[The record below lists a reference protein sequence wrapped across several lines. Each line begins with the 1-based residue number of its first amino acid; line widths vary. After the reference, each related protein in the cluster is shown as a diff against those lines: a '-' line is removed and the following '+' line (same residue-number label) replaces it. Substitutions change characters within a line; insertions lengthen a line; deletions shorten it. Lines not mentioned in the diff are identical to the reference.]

1 MAAGPRKRVVLKLF
15 FMADEEKTTT
25 EEVKEEVAEEQIST
39 EQKGSGLRFKK
50 SRGSCRKCRRAG
62 EKLFLK
68 GERCFS
74 AKCSYTR
81 RSYAPGQHGN
91 KAPRRLSQYGLQ
103 LREKQKLAAI
113 YGVRERQLKK
123 YFNLAVHKKG
133 KTGEILMSLFER
145 RLDNVIYR
153 AHFSSSRREARQKI
167 HTRRVKLNK
176 RPVDIP
182 SILIKTGDIITLAEP
197 KNAGKKEKDA
207 NSNFDLPAWLEFKS
221 KSKEIK
227 IIRLPMRS
235 DISEPIDDQLVVE
248 FYSK

>member
-1 MAAGPRKRVVLKLF
+1 MVDKATEQV
-15 FMADEEKTTT
+15 EEKT
-25 EEVKEEVAEEQIST
+25 EEAPEESVPTKQKVA
-39 EQKGSGLRFKK
+39 GLRFKK

-91 KAPRRLSQYGLQ
+91 KAARRLSQYGIQ

-123 YFNLAVHKKG
+123 YFYLAAHKKG
-133 KTGEILMSLFER
+133 KTGEILMSLLER

-153 AHFSSSRREARQKI
+153 VQLSSSRRGARQKI
-167 HTRRVKLNK
+167 HTRRVSLNK
-176 RPVDIP
+176 KPVDIP
-182 SILIKTGDIITLAEP
+182 SILIKTGDIITLAEA
-197 KNAGKKEKDA
+197 KNAVKKEKEA
-207 NSNFDLPAWLEFKS
+207 NSNFNLPAWLEFKP
-221 KSKEIK
+221 KSGEIK

-235 DISEPIDDQLVVE
+235 DISEPIDEQLVVE